1 MLLVIEE
8 ILVGQN
14 KDDLESLL
22 SAKLLDKRRKSLDK
36 GRTDYHIERKERGI
50 ILTNNI
56 LEIII
61 SYTIHDKGI
70 LVKDLAKLVNL
81 SNRSITHYIQD
92 LKKEGKIKTSEK
104 TGKLVS
110 TSEVFKDPIVN
121 AEIFGYYFKTRFLN
135 KNISIKK
142 ELYFN

>member
-1 MLLVIEE
+1 MLLVVDE

-14 KDDLESLL
+14 KDDLDSLL

-81 SNRSITHYIQD
+81 SNRSITHYIQ
-92 LKKEGKIKTSEK
+92 ES
-104 TGKLVS
+104 
-110 TSEVFKDPIVN
+110 
-121 AEIFGYYFKTRFLN
+121 
-135 KNISIKK
+135 
-142 ELYFN
+142 